1 MKYIYERQD
10 TMKEKIAKLIRI
22 ITIPPVEALV
32 MLLILYELKR
42 EEFGTTG
49 NLLMAILFLTVIPIC
64 SYPIASR
71 KKDKEDHRNNQRK
84 MAFAFNF
91 LSYLAAM
98 AAGYCAGCTGM
109 LQWIFNGYFLAVLVL
124 TIVNKVFKI
133 RASGHACSCTLP
145 YLILSYYFGGYVTV
159 ICLILYLTEFWA
171 SVELK
176 RHTMKEFFGG
186 TIVAWII
193 FAGTFWML

>member
-1 MKYIYERQD
+1 
-10 TMKEKIAKLIRI
+10 MKEKTAKIIRI
-22 ITIPPVEALV
+22 ITIPPIEALA
-32 MLLILYELKR
+32 MLLILYVTKQ
-42 EEFGTTG
+42 EEFGNME
-49 NLLMAILFLTVIPIC
+49 NLLMAVLFLTVIPIC

-71 KKDKEDHRNNQRK
+71 KRGEQDMRNNQRN
-84 MAFAFNF
+84 MAFIFNF

-98 AAGYCAGCTGM
+98 LIGYCVGCTRM
-109 LQWIFNGYFLAVLVL
+109 LQWILNGYFLAVLIL

-133 RASGHACSCTLP
+133 RASGHACSCTFP

-159 ICLILYLTEFWA
+159 ICLILYLAEFGA

-176 RHTMKEFFGG
+176 RHTTKEFLGG

>member
-1 MKYIYERQD
+1 MSIYERQNE
-10 TMKEKIAKLIRI
+10 MKEKTAKIIRI
-22 ITIPPVEALV
+22 ITIPPIEALA
-32 MLLILYELKR
+32 MLLILYGIKQEK
-42 EEFGTTG
+42 FGNME
-49 NLLMAILFLTVIPIC
+49 NLLMAVLFLSVIPIC

-71 KKDKEDHRNNQRK
+71 KRGEQDMRNNQRN
-84 MAFAFNF
+84 MAFIFNF

-98 AAGYCAGCTGM
+98 LIGYCVGCTRM
-109 LQWIFNGYFLAVLVL
+109 LQWILNGYFLAVLIL

-133 RASGHACSCTLP
+133 RASGHACSCTFP

-159 ICLILYLTEFWA
+159 ICLILYLAEFWA

-176 RHTMKEFFGG
+176 RHTIKEFLGG
-186 TIVAWII
+186 TIVAWIV

>member
-1 MKYIYERQD
+1 
-10 TMKEKIAKLIRI
+10 MKEKTAKIIRI
-22 ITIPPVEALV
+22 ITIPPIEALV
-32 MLLILYELKR
+32 MLLILYRIKQ
-42 EEFGTTG
+42 EEFGSMG
-49 NLLMAILFLTVIPIC
+49 NLLMVILFLTVIPVC

-71 KKDKEDHRNNQRK
+71 KKDKEDTRNSQRN
-84 MAFAFNF
+84 MAFIFNF

-98 AAGYCAGCTGM
+98 LIGYCVGCTRM
-109 LQWIFNGYFLAVLVL
+109 LQWILNGYFLSVLVL

-133 RASGHACSCTLP
+133 RASGHACSCTFP
-145 YLILSYYFGGYVTV
+145 YLILSHYFGGYVTG
-159 ICLILYLTEFWA
+159 ICLILYLAEFWA

-176 RHTMKEFFGG
+176 RHTVKEFLGG

>member
-1 MKYIYERQD
+1 MSIYERQNE
-10 TMKEKIAKLIRI
+10 MKEKTAKIIRI
-22 ITIPPVEALV
+22 ITIPPIEALA
-32 MLLILYELKR
+32 MLLILYRLKQ
-42 EEFGTTG
+42 EEFGNLG
-49 NLLMAILFLTVIPIC
+49 NLLMAVLFLTVIPIC

-71 KKDKEDHRNNQRK
+71 KREKQDMRNNQRN
-84 MAFAFNF
+84 MAFIFNF

-98 AAGYCAGCTGM
+98 LIGYCVGCTRM
-109 LQWIFNGYFLAVLVL
+109 LQWILNGYFLAVLIL

-133 RASGHACSCTLP
+133 RASGHACSCTFP

-159 ICLILYLTEFWA
+159 ICLILYLTEYWA

-176 RHTMKEFFGG
+176 RHTVKEFLGG

-193 FAGTFWML
+193 FAGTFGML

>member
-1 MKYIYERQD
+1 
-10 TMKEKIAKLIRI
+10 MKEKTAKIIRI
-22 ITIPPVEALV
+22 ITIPPIEALV
-32 MLLILYELKR
+32 MLLILYRLKQ
-42 EEFGTTG
+42 EEFGNLG
-49 NLLMAILFLTVIPIC
+49 NLLMAVLFLTVIPIC

-71 KKDKEDHRNNQRK
+71 KRGKQDMRNNQRN
-84 MAFAFNF
+84 MAFIFNF

-98 AAGYCAGCTGM
+98 LIGYCVGCTRM
-109 LQWIFNGYFLAVLVL
+109 LQWILNGYFLAVLIL

-133 RASGHACSCTLP
+133 RASGHACSCTFP

-159 ICLILYLTEFWA
+159 ICLILYLAEFWA

-176 RHTMKEFFGG
+176 RHTIKEFLGG

-193 FAGTFWML
+193 FAGTFWMLK

>member
-1 MKYIYERQD
+1 
-10 TMKEKIAKLIRI
+10 MKEKTAKIIRI
-22 ITIPPVEALV
+22 ITIPPIEAMV
-32 MLLILYELKR
+32 MLLILYRLKQ
-42 EEFGTTG
+42 EEFGNLG
-49 NLLMAILFLTVIPIC
+49 NLLMAVLFLTVIPIC

-71 KKDKEDHRNNQRK
+71 KRGEQDMRNNQRN
-84 MAFAFNF
+84 MAFIFNF

-98 AAGYCAGCTGM
+98 LIGYCVGCTRM
-109 LQWIFNGYFLAVLVL
+109 LQWILNGYFLAVLIL

-133 RASGHACSCTLP
+133 RASGHACSCTFP

-159 ICLILYLTEFWA
+159 ICLILYLAEFWA

-176 RHTMKEFFGG
+176 RHTTKEFLGG

-193 FAGTFWML
+193 FAGTFLVLVR

>member
-1 MKYIYERQD
+1 
-10 TMKEKIAKLIRI
+10 MKEKTAKIIRI
-22 ITIPPVEALV
+22 ITIPPIEALV
-32 MLLILYELKR
+32 MLLILYRLKQ
-42 EEFGTTG
+42 EEFGNLG
-49 NLLMAILFLTVIPIC
+49 NLLMAVLFLTVIPIC

-71 KKDKEDHRNNQRK
+71 KRGEQDMRNNQRN
-84 MAFAFNF
+84 MAFIFNF

-98 AAGYCAGCTGM
+98 LIGYCVGCTRM
-109 LQWIFNGYFLAVLVL
+109 LQWILNGYFLAVLIL

-133 RASGHACSCTLP
+133 RASGHACSCTFP

-159 ICLILYLTEFWA
+159 ICLILYLAEFWA

-176 RHTMKEFFGG
+176 RHTTKEFLGG

-193 FAGTFWML
+193 FAGTFSML